1 MFPVRTVSFCFAG
14 TIGGVGVI
22 ILFIIIVMTRCC
34 SVEKNSK
41 EFEAFEFE
49 MDGVSEAP
57 TRFTYK
63 ELFVATEN
71 FSIKLGQGGFGAVYK
86 GVLTSGQAVAVKKLE
101 GFGQGEKQ
109 FRAEV
114 RKQNLELVITI

>member
-1 MFPVRTVSFCFAG
+1 M
-14 TIGGVGVI
+14 I
-22 ILFIIIVMTRCC
+22 ILFIILVMTRCC
-34 SVEKNSK
+34 SFEKSRK
-41 EFEAFEFE
+41 EYETFEFE

-71 FSIKLGQGGFGAVYK
+71 FTNKLGQGGFGAVYK
-86 GVLTSGQAVAVKKLE
+86 GVLSSGQAVAVKKLE
-101 GFGQGEKQ
+101 GSGQGEKQ

-114 RKQNLELVITI
+114 CKHNLE